1 MEHMT
6 TKESVLQLLRA
17 ADAPL
22 SGQQLSRSLGVS
34 RAAVWK
40 AIEQLRREGCEIEAA
55 TNRGYRLLSAPE
67 RLDAAEIERQMEA
80 CAWRG
85 RLVVLDSVDSTN
97 NYARRLAAEGAP
109 EGTAVIAD
117 MQTAGRGRRGRSFF
131 SPSGEGLYLSV
142 ILRPNAR
149 PEQILHLTAMTAVAA
164 SRAVAAVCGERPM
177 IKWTNDLVFG
187 RKKLAGILT
196 ELSLV
201 AETREVEYVVIG
213 IGVNCAQ
220 SAFPEELREIATSIR
235 MECGTPVDRCA
246 LAAALLREFSR
257 MEDALMTQR
266 DAWLREFAENCVTIG
281 RDVRILR
288 AGTERAAHAD
298 GIGPEAELLVTYP
311 DGTKD
316 AVTSG
321 EVSVRGMY
329 GYL

>member
-1 MEHMT
+1 M
-6 TKESVLQLLRA
+6 KEKVLELLRTA
-17 ADAPL
+17 QGEL
-22 SGQQLSRSLGVS
+22 SGEQISRALGVS

-40 AIEQLRREGCEIEAA
+40 AIEQLRQDGFEIAA
-55 TNRGYRLLSAPE
+55 STRRGYRLTFAPDTLSAARIAA
-67 RLDAAEIERQMEA
+67 RLEGHPWSAQLHVM
-80 CAWRG
+80 
-85 RLVVLDSVDSTN
+85 VSVDSTN
-97 NYARRLAAEGAP
+97 NYLKALAAQGAP
-109 EGTAVIAD
+109 DGTSAIAD
-117 MQTAGRGRRGRSFF
+117 RQTAGRGRRGRSFF
-131 SPSGEGLYLSV
+131 SPEGQGLYLSV
-142 ILRPNAR
+142 LLRPQAR
-149 PEQILHLTAMTAVAA
+149 PDQLMHLTAMSAVAA
-164 SRAVAAVCGERPM
+164 SRAVASVCGRRPG

-187 RKKLAGILT
+187 TRKLAGILT
-196 ELSLV
+196 ELSVV
-201 AETREVEYVVIG
+201 AETMETDYVVVG

>member
-1 MEHMT
+1 MS
-6 TKESVLQLLRA
+6 TKEAVLQLLQYA
-17 ADAPL
+17 QGDL
-22 SGQQLSRSLGVS
+22 SGEQLSQQLGLS

-40 AIEQLRREGCEIEAA
+40 AVRALRAEGYEIAA
-55 TNRGYRLLSAPE
+55 GTNRGYRLLSQP
-67 RLDAAEIERQMEA
+67 DALTREAVAEALAGHPWAQRVTVCQ
-80 CAWRG
+80 
-85 RLVVLDSVDSTN
+85 SVDSTN
-97 NYARRLAAEGAP
+97 RMARQMAAQGAP
-109 EGTAVIAD
+109 SGTCVIAD
-117 MQTAGRGRRGRSFF
+117 RQTAGRGRRGRSFY
-131 SPSGEGLYLSV
+131 SPPGEGLYMSV
-142 ILRPNAR
+142 VLRPRAL
-149 PEQILHLTAMTAVAA
+149 PEEIMNLTALVAVGACD
-164 SRAVAAVCGERPM
+164 AVESVCGERPG

-187 RKKLAGILT
+187 TRKLAGILT
-196 ELSLV
+196 ELSVV
-201 AETREVEYVVIG
+201 AETMETDYVVVG

-235 MECGTPVDRCA
+235 MECGTPVDRCV

>member
-1 MEHMT
+1 M
-6 TKESVLQLLRA
+6 KEKVLELLRTA
-17 ADAPL
+17 QGEL
-22 SGQQLSRSLGVS
+22 SGEQISRALGVS

-40 AIEQLRREGCEIEAA
+40 AIEQLRQDGFEIAA
-55 TNRGYRLLSAPE
+55 STRRGYRLTFAPDTLSAARIAA
-67 RLDAAEIERQMEA
+67 RLEGHPWSAQLHVM
-80 CAWRG
+80 
-85 RLVVLDSVDSTN
+85 VSVDSTN
-97 NYARRLAAEGAP
+97 NYLKALAAQVAP
-109 EGTAVIAD
+109 DGTSAIAD
-117 MQTAGRGRRGRSFF
+117 RQTAGRGRRGRSFF
-131 SPSGEGLYLSV
+131 SPEGQGLYLSV
-142 ILRPNAR
+142 LLRPQAR
-149 PEQILHLTAMTAVAA
+149 PDQLMHLTAMSAVAA
-164 SRAVAAVCGERPM
+164 SRAVASVCGRRPG

-187 RKKLAGILT
+187 TRKLAGILT
-196 ELSLV
+196 ELSVV
-201 AETREVEYVVIG
+201 AETMETDYVVVG

>member
-1 MEHMT
+1 M
-6 TKESVLQLLRA
+6 KEKVLELLRTA
-17 ADAPL
+17 QGEL
-22 SGQQLSRSLGVS
+22 SGEQISRALGVS
-34 RAAVWK
+34 RAAVLK
-40 AIEQLRREGCEIEAA
+40 AIEQLRQDGFEIAA
-55 TNRGYRLLSAPE
+55 STRRGYRLTFAPDTLSAARIAA
-67 RLDAAEIERQMEA
+67 RLEGHPWSAQLHVM
-80 CAWRG
+80 
-85 RLVVLDSVDSTN
+85 DSVDSTN
-97 NYARRLAAEGAP
+97 NYLKALAAQGAP
-109 EGTAVIAD
+109 DGTSAIAD
-117 MQTAGRGRRGRSFF
+117 RQTAGRGRRGRSFF
-131 SPSGEGLYLSV
+131 SPEGQGLYLSV
-142 ILRPNAR
+142 LLRPQAR
-149 PEQILHLTAMTAVAA
+149 PDQLMHLTAMSAVAA
-164 SRAVAAVCGERPM
+164 SRAVASVCGRRPG

-187 RKKLAGILT
+187 TRKLAGILT
-196 ELSLV
+196 ELSVV
-201 AETREVEYVVIG
+201 AETMETDYVVVG

>member
-1 MEHMT
+1 M
-6 TKESVLQLLRA
+6 KEKVLELLRTA
-17 ADAPL
+17 QGEL
-22 SGQQLSRSLGVS
+22 SGEQISRALGVS

-40 AIEQLRREGCEIEAA
+40 AIEQLRRDGFEIAA
-55 TNRGYRLLSAPE
+55 STRRGYRLTFAPDTLSAARIAA
-67 RLDAAEIERQMEA
+67 RLEGHPWSAQLHVM
-80 CAWRG
+80 
-85 RLVVLDSVDSTN
+85 DSVDSTN
-97 NYARRLAAEGAP
+97 NYLKALAAQGAP
-109 EGTAVIAD
+109 DGTSAIAD
-117 MQTAGRGRRGRSFF
+117 RQTAGRGRRGRSFF
-131 SPSGEGLYLSV
+131 SPEGQGLYLSV
-142 ILRPNAR
+142 LLRPQAR
-149 PEQILHLTAMTAVAA
+149 PDQLMHLTAMSAVAA
-164 SRAVAAVCGERPM
+164 SRAVASVCGRSPG

-187 RKKLAGILT
+187 TRKLAGILT
-196 ELSLV
+196 ELSVV
-201 AETREVEYVVIG
+201 AETMETDYVVVG